1 MKILHVITAFGR
13 GGAENHLVDLVT
25 HQRAAG
31 WAVTIAYLHGSGDW
45 VEPMRQLGVPVHL
58 LGLRFYG
65 DPRPWWRLR
74 ALLAGSHFDLIHA
87 HLPPAELYV
96 RVALASLGD
105 AATPLIISK
114 HNDCPFHGLPGERAM
129 GRWVARRAALVIAI
143 SASVH
148 RYMVGPTLGL
158 PAIQVETILYGISTA
173 AYPLVAPEAVAA
185 LRREWGATDGTL
197 VIGFAGRFVG
207 QKDIPTLIR
216 AFARFR
222 EISGCDARLVLV
234 GQGELLEPMRHL
246 ASEAGIGDRVVF
258 PGFRDDVPVVMR
270 AFDVFAIT
278 SVHEGFGLVLV
289 EAMAA
294 ERPVVATRAGAMPEI
309 VVDGGTGF
317 LADGV
322 EAFAQALTRLT
333 DPAVRQR
340 FGEAGCRRVN
350 EHFAV
355 ARMCAE
361 TDAAYER
368 VLRQAK
374 PARQPAG

>member
-1 MKILHVITAFGR
+1 MKILHVITAFDR

-31 WAVTIAYLHGSGDW
+31 WSVTLAYLRGHGYW
-45 VEPMRQLGVPVHL
+45 VEPMRKLGVIVHFL
-58 LGLRFYG
+58 ALRFYG
-65 DPRPWWRLR
+65 DPRPFGKLR
-74 ALLAGSHFDLIHA
+74 ALLAESDFDLIHA

-105 AATPLIISK
+105 SAVPLIISK

-158 PAIQVETILYGISTA
+158 PASQVQTILYGIATA
-173 AYPLVAPEAVAA
+173 AYPLVAPEAVTA
-185 LRREWGATDGTL
+185 LRREWGATESTL
-197 VIGFAGRFVG
+197 VIGFAGRFVE
-207 QKDIPTLIR
+207 QKDLPTLIR
-216 AFARFR
+216 AFAIFC
-222 EISGCDARLVLV
+222 EISGCAARLVLV
-234 GQGELLEPMRHL
+234 GRGELVEPMRRL
-246 ASEAGIGDRVVF
+246 AAEVGVGDRVVF
-258 PGFRDDVPVVMR
+258 PGFREDVPVVMR

-309 VVDGGTGF
+309 VVDGATGF

-322 EAFAQALTRLT
+322 EPFAQALARLT

-340 FGEAGCRRVN
+340 FGVAGRRRVD

-361 TDAAYER
+361 TDAAFAR
-368 VLRQAK
+368 VLQRVK
-374 PARQPAG
+374 PTPRRAG

>member
-1 MKILHVITAFGR
+1 M
-13 GGAENHLVDLVT
+13 
-25 HQRAAG
+25 
-31 WAVTIAYLHGSGDW
+31 
-45 VEPMRQLGVPVHL
+45 
-58 LGLRFYG
+58 
-65 DPRPWWRLR
+65 
-74 ALLAGSHFDLIHA
+74 
-87 HLPPAELYV
+87 

-105 AATPLIISK
+105 SAVPLIISK
-114 HNDCPFHGLPGERAM
+114 HNDCPFHGLPGERAL

-158 PAIQVETILYGISTA
+158 PASQVQTILYGIATA
-173 AYPLVAPEAVAA
+173 AYPLVAPEAVTA
-185 LRREWGATDGTL
+185 LRREWGATESTL
-197 VIGFAGRFVG
+197 VIGFAGRFVE
-207 QKDIPTLIR
+207 QKDLPTLIR
-216 AFARFR
+216 AFALFC
-222 EISGCDARLVLV
+222 EISGCAARLVLV
-234 GQGELLEPMRHL
+234 GRGELVEPMRRL
-246 ASEAGIGDRVVF
+246 AAEVGVGDRVVF
-258 PGFRDDVPVVMR
+258 PGFREDVPVVMR

-309 VVDGGTGF
+309 VVDGATGF

-322 EAFAQALTRLT
+322 EPFAQALARLT

-340 FGEAGCRRVN
+340 FGVAGRRRVD

-361 TDAAYER
+361 TDAASAR
-368 VLRQAK
+368 VLQRVK
-374 PARQPAG
+374 PTPRRAG